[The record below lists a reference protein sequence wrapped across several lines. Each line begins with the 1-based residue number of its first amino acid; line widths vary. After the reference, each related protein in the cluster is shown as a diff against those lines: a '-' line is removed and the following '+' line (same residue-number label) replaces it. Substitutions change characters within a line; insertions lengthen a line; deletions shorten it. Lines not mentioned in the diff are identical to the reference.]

1 MKFRIASLLSLLS
14 GMAFFSAPAVSMT
27 DDSPKP
33 SALTI
38 KSKTA
43 LPEQQQEEL
52 KSSLE
57 FSKVVDT
64 YTSLRPT
71 NGASNE
77 DLIGH
82 LVMSSGHTNQWDK
95 LTLPEKDWFFSSV
108 MGTALSEAVANP
120 DPILD
125 TFSLLRKDGNNAS
138 TEELISFLIGGETWT
153 TLAPPQQKWFIDKAT
168 LMDQLLKGKTTSS
181 TGAPSAQPLP
191 VPDDSTM
198 SGAPPAP
205 PPPPMKEAS
214 SSTEDSLLA
223 GISGFKFKKRIS
235 PETTSVSPKI
245 PAPSM
250 MQELAAKLKTGGSL
264 KNRTPPTSPAAAAE
278 NPKPQRMVVLKSRSP
293 SPPDAK
299 SASSKSPPKPVLRK
313 VSQKVDSSKT
323 GSPKP
328 TSEDPGK

>member
-1 MKFRIASLLSLLS
+1 
-14 GMAFFSAPAVSMT
+14 MT

-71 NGASNE
+71 NEASNE
-77 DLIGH
+77 DLIGY

-95 LTLPEKDWFFSSV
+95 LTPPEKDWFFSSV

-205 PPPPMKEAS
+205 PPPSPMKEAS

-235 PETTSVSPKI
+235 PETTSVSTEMSATTESRSSPASAKDNSPKI
-245 PAPSM
+245 PAPSL

-278 NPKPQRMVVLKSRSP
+278 SPKPQRMVVLKSRSP

-328 TSEDPGK
+328 TSEDPAGK